1 MNDQSPLVQHRSLKM
16 LGLASRSPREDV
28 EADVASTRGLSHK
41 ESGER
46 LAAVCRA
53 AWSILRSR
61 PDFAEIVAYSDPLP
75 PDFEAKWA
83 ALIVRHRAQQRAEYG
98 PR

>member
-1 MNDQSPLVQHRSLKM
+1 MNDEFPSAQHRSLKM
-16 LGLASRSPREDV
+16 LGIASRSPREDV
-28 EADVASTRGLSHK
+28 EADVASTQGLSHK

-61 PDFAEIVAYSDPLP
+61 PDFTQIVAYSDPLP
-75 PDFEAKWA
+75 PDFTAKWE
-83 ALIVRHRAQQRAEYG
+83 ALMARHRAQQRAEHG
-98 PR
+98 SR